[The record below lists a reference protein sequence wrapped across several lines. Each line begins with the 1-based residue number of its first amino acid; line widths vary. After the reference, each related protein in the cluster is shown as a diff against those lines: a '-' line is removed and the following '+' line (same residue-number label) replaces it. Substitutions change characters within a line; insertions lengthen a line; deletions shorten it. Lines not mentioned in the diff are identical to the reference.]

1 MVSIVGEKT
10 LDRAS
15 ARQRLLDAANELFY
29 AEGVHSVGIDRVIEH
44 AGVAKATLYK
54 AFGSKDELVRA
65 YLKAR
70 HARTQERME
79 RELATRYDTA
89 RERLI
94 GVFDVQGLSF
104 AEPGFRGCA
113 FVSASAETAPGSA
126 VGEVAVE
133 YREWVHSLFLDLA
146 REAGAPQ
153 PEELAQQLVL
163 LYDGAGISAW
173 MDHDPSAARA
183 SRSIAVAL
191 VGAALGA

>member
-1 MVSIVGEKT
+1 VGEKS
-10 LDRAS
+10 L
-15 ARQRLLDAANELFY
+15 ARKRLLDAANELFY

-65 YLKAR
+65 YLKSR

-79 RELATRYDTA
+79 HELATRYETA

-104 AEPGFRGCA
+104 TEPGFRGCA
-113 FVSASAETAPGSA
+113 FVSASAETNPGSA
-126 VGEVAVE
+126 VSEVALE

-146 REAGAPQ
+146 REAGAPA
-153 PEELAQQLVL
+153 PGELAQQLVL

-191 VGAALGA
+191 VDAALRS